1 MTNAESCRDPHA
13 SAAPASASGRRHLRR
28 LLLAAT
34 AAGTLLATS
43 VGATTHGLIDWQSGW
58 GQLQTW
64 WTGALPGLD
73 RADEAAGP
81 GLDSLALLGL
91 SVAIALLKLQRRVP
105 R

>member
-64 WTGALPGLD
+64 WTGALPGV
-73 RADEAAGP
+73 RETRTYAVMEEVKNT
-81 GLDSLALLGL
+81 ALL
-91 SVAIALLKLQRRVP
+91 AI
-105 R
+105 